1 MESDAADPIETEASL
16 LSDAAV
22 VPSVASGDAENNEA
36 ATELISLKLSSS
48 ANEIVPIAGKELDI
62 SSPARS
68 QMLDGI
74 VALAIIPCVLM
85 IFAAIKS
92 SQFIFIVNGIIK
104 ISNSGSVNLGPS
116 APSMCG
122 MLDTAVDARNDYL
135 SMSNFC
141 FLFDEETIAALLLL
155 GYGADDVAAM
165 FHHHR
170 GQMLAP

>member
-1 MESDAADPIETEASL
+1 LESDAADPIETEASL

-62 SSPARS
+62 SS
-68 QMLDGI
+68 
-74 VALAIIPCVLM
+74 LM

-92 SQFIFIVNGIIK
+92 RWFIFIVNGIIK
-104 ISNSGSVNLGPS
+104 ISKAGSVNLDPS
-116 APSMCG
+116 APSMTRIG